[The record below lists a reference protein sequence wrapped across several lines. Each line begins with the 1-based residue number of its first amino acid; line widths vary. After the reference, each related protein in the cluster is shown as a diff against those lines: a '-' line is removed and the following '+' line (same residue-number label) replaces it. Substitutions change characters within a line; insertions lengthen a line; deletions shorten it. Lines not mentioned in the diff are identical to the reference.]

1 MMPELSVA
9 EMCALSLSPSITA
22 DSDALGD
29 KDLEGVEEDVGT
41 VCGVRQANGW
51 YSARVSYE
59 QRECTAKPL
68 KPALVLAEGPDR
80 VYTPNGATTS
90 LRGR

>member
-1 MMPELSVA
+1 MPELSVA

-59 QRECTAKPL
+59 QRE
-68 KPALVLAEGPDR
+68 LVAEGPDR
-80 VYTPNGATTS
+80 VYAPNGATTS